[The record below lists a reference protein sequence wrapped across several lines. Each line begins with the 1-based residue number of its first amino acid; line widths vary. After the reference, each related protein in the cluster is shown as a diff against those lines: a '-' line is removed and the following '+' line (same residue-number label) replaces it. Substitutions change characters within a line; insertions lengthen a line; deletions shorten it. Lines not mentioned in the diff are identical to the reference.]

1 MVVRVTE
8 RDPSVR
14 KRVGVDLSGSYEI
27 DVPDGL
33 SPAEQQDEVSS
44 IFAEQ
49 LSLTA
54 DDYSI
59 AIETGRSSHEP

>member
-33 SPAEQQDEVSS
+33 SPAEQQVEASA
-44 IFAEQ
+44 IFADQ

-54 DDYSI
+54 DDFDI
-59 AIETGRSSHEP
+59 AIESHRNRRGC